1 MSMPP
6 FAERVHEMGDALV
19 YRAPP
24 PPETSRR
31 VYVLPVD
38 LVQRIHEYGF
48 QNGHQSEVSAVRALL
63 EAGLLA
69 KDGA

>member
-1 MSMPP
+1 MNKP
-6 FAERVHEMGDALV
+6 DALS

-38 LVQRIHEYGF
+38 LVKRIHEYGF
-48 QNGHQSEVSAVRALL
+48 ERGHPSETSAARALL
-63 EAGLLA
+63 EAALA
-69 KDGA
+69 KVGA